1 MYWILKKGGSCESVR
16 EKREVSKMLEAM
28 AEAMYVGLFVAGM
41 AVLNQH
47 LNINQAQARRRT
59 ERKKELMYHE
69 WDIQCRNV
77 N

>member
-16 EKREVSKMLEAM
+16 EEREVSKMLEAM
-28 AEAMYVGLFVAGM
+28 AEALYVGLFVAGM

-47 LNINQAQARRRT
+47 VSITQTQARRRT
-59 ERKKELMYHE
+59 ERRKELMYHE
-69 WDIQCRNV
+69 WDIQYRNA